1 VPVSS
6 IQQRGEV
13 RRLREVWNEG
23 EEGEM
28 TWYWIAIAIACA
40 IAGPLVLVIE
50 WRLDRTAK
58 KVKKEVAALLADIS
72 EDIHWQRNN
81 R

>member
-1 VPVSS
+1 
-6 IQQRGEV
+6 
-13 RRLREVWNEG
+13 
-23 EEGEM
+23 M